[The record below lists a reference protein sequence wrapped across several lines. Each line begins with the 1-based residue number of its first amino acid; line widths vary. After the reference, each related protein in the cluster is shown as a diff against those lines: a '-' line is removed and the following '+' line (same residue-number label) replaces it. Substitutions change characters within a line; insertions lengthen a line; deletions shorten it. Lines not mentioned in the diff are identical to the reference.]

1 MNVKQLSANILAA
14 LILASSMIVGA
25 PLKAEE
31 AGFTLED
38 SIRTQ
43 IFMELKSNVK
53 NLYLNS
59 QRVVPS
65 IDTSTA
71 AKIAGR
77 SQNIGF
83 SLPINNAAGFGK
95 EENSVENIN

>member
-1 MNVKQLSANILAA
+1 MKAKQLSANILAA
-14 LILASSMIVGA
+14 LILMSSMVVGA

-65 IDTSTA
+65 IDTSVSA
-71 AKIAGR
+71 RIAGR

-83 SLPINNAAGFGK
+83 SLPINNSASYGK
-95 EENSVENIN
+95 EENTVQNIN

>member
-14 LILASSMIVGA
+14 LILAASMIVAA
-25 PLKAEE
+25 PLQAEE
-31 AGFTLED
+31 TGFTLEE
-38 SIRTQ
+38 SIRSQ

-65 IDTSTA
+65 IDTSSA

-77 SQNIGF
+77 SQNVGF
-83 SLPINNAAGFGK
+83 SLPINNAASYGK
-95 EENSVENIN
+95 EENSIGNIN